1 MPTHYNETV
10 QEVVVDNPVYYDNII
25 NKTVEIPVERVIE
38 QTFDVVRE
46 VRVER
51 QVDRPVYIDNVIEQV
66 VEVPVEH
73 VVENRYDVVVDQPY
87 YTERVK
93 ENRYPVDR
101 VREVTVEE
109 IVENF
114 VDRPVYRENIIHK
127 QVENIVEVPVQ
138 QIVEVPVYVD
148 KIVEVPVYVDRV
160 HENHYE
166 IVRENRYP
174 VENIVNIPVEKIVT
188 EVVERPYE
196 QVTEVP
202 VEKLVE
208 VKREVIV
215 DKPVYVDNV
224 IERTVEIDNP
234 IYVDVEHI
242 VERPVYTEKITEK
255 PVYIEKVI
263 EKPVEHVVEKI
274 VEVPI
279 EQIVTVP
286 VEVIVER
293 PVMVE
298 KIVEKP
304 VYVEQMIEKPIERVI
319 EIDEE
324 VDINLKLNWE
334 ENESRITTLKLE
346 HDRLNGQLV
355 ALGLQLEVYQHGDH
369 EDWLSKNKVMRR
381 EIVELEAE
389 LLRRQ
394 RVDHRS
400 EIHEKVT
407 TITYQED
414 PKAVEFRR
422 QIEKLKA
429 ENSVLTQKI
438 GFHDKRISVGT
449 HNYESVQTQLVDDL
463 GMVVGE
469 KRSLRKSNRGQNAD
483 VDIKNQETG
492 MPTSHFTSST
502 FNTTTTNQLYG
513 TTGLVGSMAGRQ
525 SNVVSSNPAGFGGA
539 NTYGSRVG
547 GSIVGGYTSGS
558 QIGGGYTTGSQV
570 GGIHT
575 GNRVSHASNVVGGYT
590 TGSTVVG
597 GSHIQS
603 SNVMTQG
610 SRVVGGTSGVVTGDR
625 LSHTSG
631 YRTQTSVTSQNRY

>member
-1 MPTHYNETV
+1 
-10 QEVVVDNPVYYDNII
+10 
-25 NKTVEIPVERVIE
+25 
-38 QTFDVVRE
+38 
-46 VRVER
+46 
-51 QVDRPVYIDNVIEQV
+51 
-66 VEVPVEH
+66 
-73 VVENRYDVVVDQPY
+73 
-87 YTERVK
+87 
-93 ENRYPVDR
+93 
-101 VREVTVEE
+101 
-109 IVENF
+109 
-114 VDRPVYRENIIHK
+114 
-127 QVENIVEVPVQ
+127 
-138 QIVEVPVYVD
+138 
-148 KIVEVPVYVDRV
+148 
-160 HENHYE
+160 
-166 IVRENRYP
+166 
-174 VENIVNIPVEKIVT
+174 
-188 EVVERPYE
+188 
-196 QVTEVP
+196 
-202 VEKLVE
+202 
-208 VKREVIV
+208 
-215 DKPVYVDNV
+215 
-224 IERTVEIDNP
+224 
-234 IYVDVEHI
+234 
-242 VERPVYTEKITEK
+242 
-255 PVYIEKVI
+255 
-263 EKPVEHVVEKI
+263 
-274 VEVPI
+274 
-279 EQIVTVP
+279 VTVP

-304 VYVEQMIEKPIERVI
+304 VYIEQMIEKPIERVI

-355 ALGLQLEVYQHGDH
+355 ALGLQLEVYENGDH
-369 EDWLSKNKVMRR
+369 EDWLAKNKVMRR

-400 EIHEKVT
+400 EIHEKIT

-502 FNTTTTNQLYG
+502 FNTTTTNQFHG
-513 TTGLVGSMAGRQ
+513 TTGLVGSMVGRQ
-525 SNVVSSNPAGFGGA
+525 SNVISSNPAGFGGA

-547 GSIVGGYTSGS
+547 GSIVGGYTTGS
-558 QIGGGYTTGSQV
+558 QMGGIHTGNRVSQASNVVGGYTSGVQM

-590 TGSTVVG
+590 SGSTLVG
-597 GSHIQS
+597 DSVIRP

-610 SRVVGGTSGVVTGDR
+610 SRVVGGTSGVITGDR